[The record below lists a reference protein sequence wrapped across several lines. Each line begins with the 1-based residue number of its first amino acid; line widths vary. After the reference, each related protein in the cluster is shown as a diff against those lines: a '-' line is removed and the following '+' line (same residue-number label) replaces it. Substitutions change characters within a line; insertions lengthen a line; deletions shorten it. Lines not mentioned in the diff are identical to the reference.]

1 MTGASPATEL
11 LPATGLPSAEPN
23 GGKVRPDECAHCG
36 LTLGTHWRSQDGP
49 FCCKGCRAVY
59 ELIHDEG
66 FERYY
71 DLRRCATSPPA
82 ELRADTFNWLDTV
95 LEAAPLLPGSS
106 VRRLQ
111 LDLQGLQCAACIW
124 LLEQLFERHAGG
136 VQLRINPA
144 IGSVDML
151 WDEARGDLTA
161 YLREVESFGYRFG
174 PPRKE
179 PPRRSRTLLIRI
191 GVCAAAAMN
200 VMTYSLSYYLGLAA
214 DEAALFD
221 ILGKLSLAW
230 ATVALVVGG
239 SPFILAAWRGL
250 KRGIVHLD
258 LPIALGMLFAYAG
271 STWAYF
277 SQGPQAAYFDTI
289 TIFIT
294 LMLIGRW
301 LQERVVE
308 RNRNTLLASSGV
320 ADLFTRRFDQGLPK
334 AIPVSEIEV
343 KDELWIAPGDLVPV
357 SSFLLHQ
364 AATVSLDWITG
375 EAAPVEMEPGG
386 VVPAGAF
393 NAGTRGFRVGAREQ
407 FSGSRLSDLIR
418 GEPAGPS
425 GSRPDTVSGIE
436 AWWNRVASVYVLLV
450 FAVAALGFVVGLQT
464 DLQRAIETSV
474 AIMVVTCPCAL
485 GLGLPLGR
493 ELAHARLRDRG
504 VLLRDDSF
512 LDRVQQV
519 QKIIFDKTGT
529 ITRGQLRLGSSSRLA
544 LASLDPEDRS
554 VLLSMVTR
562 SNHPVSRSVAE
573 ALASQPTQARLVSE
587 PISADAV
594 HETPGMGL
602 SLTDGEREYRFGRPD
617 FVLGRETVLSDTGF
631 PGAVFG
637 LDGETKLMLEFQEDL
652 RPDACSE
659 VQALQDMGLSVHLYS
674 GDNSQKVTRVAEEIG
689 LAAARVLGD
698 LSPEQKASA
707 VASLDQDDTLM
718 VGDGLNDSLSFDA
731 AFCKATPAV
740 DRAFLPQKADFYFL
754 GDGIGAVRHAIEMAA
769 HLHRVQRGNLIF
781 AALYNAVAVSL
792 CLLGVV
798 TPVVAAIL
806 MPLSSV
812 TVVVLTS
819 QRLAN
824 RRLRWT
830 Y

>member
-1 MTGASPATEL
+1 MTPASPALGTEAAI
-11 LPATGLPSAEPN
+11 PPSPAEPTN
-23 GGKVRPDECAHCG
+23 SGARPSECAHCG
-36 LTLGTHWRSQDGP
+36 LPLGTHWRSEDGP
-49 FCCKGCRAVY
+49 FCCGGCRAVY
-59 ELIHDEG
+59 ALIHEEG

-71 DLRRCATSPPA
+71 ELRRCATSPPA
-82 ELRADTFNWLDTV
+82 DLRADTFNWLEAV

-124 LLEQLFERHAGG
+124 LLERLFDRHAGG
-136 VQLRINPA
+136 VQLRINPTV
-144 IGSVDML
+144 GSVDMF
-151 WDEARGDLTA
+151 WDEAQGDLKD
-161 YLREVESFGYRFG
+161 YLQEVESFGYRFG

-191 GVCAAAAMN
+191 GICAAAAMN
-200 VMTYSLSYYLGLAA
+200 VMTYSLSYYLGLGA
-214 DEAALFD
+214 DEATLYK
-221 ILGKLSLAW
+221 ILGQLSFAW
-230 ATVALVVGG
+230 ATVALLVGG

-250 KRGIVHLD
+250 SRGIAHLD
-258 LPIALGMLFAYAG
+258 LPIAVGMLFAYAG

-277 SQGPQAAYFDTI
+277 EQGPEAAYFDTI

-320 ADLFTRRFDQGLPK
+320 ADLFARRFELGLPK
-334 AIPVSEIEV
+334 AVPVSEIEID
-343 KDELWIAPGDLVPV
+343 DELWIAPGDLVPV
-357 SSFLLHQ
+357 SSILLHQ
-364 AATVSLDWITG
+364 PATVSLDWITG

-386 VVPAGAF
+386 VAPAGAF
-393 NAGTRGFRVGAREQ
+393 NAGTRGFRVKAREE

-418 GEPAGPS
+418 GDAASPAAPRS
-425 GSRPDTVSGIE
+425 QTVSGIE
-436 AWWNRVASVYVLLV
+436 AWWNRVASVYVILV
-450 FAVAALGFVVGLQT
+450 FAVAALGFLIGLRT

-493 ELAHARLRDRG
+493 ELAHARLRDLG

-512 LDRVQQV
+512 LDRVLQV
-519 QKIIFDKTGT
+519 QKVVFDKTGT
-529 ITRGQLRLGSSSRLA
+529 ITRGQLRLGFSSRLA
-544 LASLDPEDRS
+544 LASLDPGDRV
-554 VLLSMVTR
+554 VLQSMVTR
-562 SNHPVSRSVAE
+562 SNHPVSRAVAE
-573 ALASQPTQARLVSE
+573 ALTWRPTPARLVAE
-587 PISADAV
+587 PASADEV

-602 SLTDGEREYRFGRPD
+602 SLTDGEREYRFGRPE
-617 FVLGRETVLSDTGF
+617 FVLGQETVDSATGF

-637 LDGETKLMLEFQEDL
+637 VDGETRGTLEFQEDL

-659 VQALQDMGLSVHLYS
+659 AQALRDLGLSVHLYS
-674 GDNSQKVTRVAEEIG
+674 GDNSHKVALVAEQLG
-689 LAAARVLGD
+689 LGSDCILSD

-731 AFCKATPAV
+731 AFCRATPAV

-754 GDGIGAVRHAIEMAA
+754 GDGIGAVRHAIEMAR
-769 HLHRVQRGNLIF
+769 HLARVQRGNLLF
-781 AALYNAVAVSL
+781 AAFYNAVAVAL
-792 CLLGVV
+792 CLMGVV
-798 TPVVAAIL
+798 SPVVAAIL
-806 MPLSSV
+806 MPLSSI
-812 TVVVLTS
+812 TVVALTS
-819 QRLAN
+819 QRLAS

-830 Y
+830 S

>member
-1 MTGASPATEL
+1 MTPVSPVLGATAAVTSPPVE
-11 LPATGLPSAEPN
+11 PIETGSRPS
-23 GGKVRPDECAHCG
+23 ECAHCG
-36 LTLGTHWRSQDGP
+36 LPLGIHWRSEDGP

-59 ELIHDEG
+59 ALIHDEG

-71 DLRRCATSPPA
+71 DLRRCPTSPPA
-82 ELRADTFNWLDTV
+82 ELRADTFNWLDAV
-95 LEAAPLLPGSS
+95 LEAAPVLPGSA

-124 LLEQLFERHAGG
+124 LLEQLFERHGGG

-144 IGSVDML
+144 IGTVDML
-151 WDEARGDLTA
+151 WDEAQGDLKG

-179 PPRRSRTLLIRI
+179 PPRRSRALLTRI
-191 GVCAAAAMN
+191 GICAAAALN

-214 DEAALFD
+214 DETSLYE
-221 ILGKLSLAW
+221 ILGQLSLAW
-230 ATVALVVGG
+230 ATLALLVGG
-239 SPFILAAWRGL
+239 SPFILGAWRGL
-250 KRGIVHLD
+250 KRRIAHLD
-258 LPIALGMLFAYAG
+258 LPIAVGMLFAYAG

-277 SQGPQAAYFDTI
+277 AQGPHAAYFDTI

-320 ADLFTRRFDQGLPK
+320 ADLFARRFDQGLPK

-343 KDELWIAPGDLVPV
+343 NDELWIAPGDLVPV
-357 SSFLLHQ
+357 SSILIHQ
-364 AATVSLDWITG
+364 SATVSLDWITG

-386 VVPAGAF
+386 IAPAGAF
-393 NAGTRGFRVGAREQ
+393 NAGTRGFRVSAREE

-418 GEPAGPS
+418 GDTAGPS
-425 GSRPDTVSGIE
+425 ASRPSAVSGIE
-436 AWWNRVASVYVLLV
+436 AWWNRVVSVYVFLV
-450 FAVAALGFVVGLQT
+450 FAMATLGFFIGLRT

-493 ELAHARLRDRG
+493 ELAHARLRDLG
-504 VLLRDDSF
+504 VLLRNDSF
-512 LDRVQQV
+512 LDRVMQV
-519 QKIIFDKTGT
+519 QKVVFDKTGT
-529 ITRGQLRLGSSSRLA
+529 ITRGQLTLAPSSRLA
-544 LASLDPEDRS
+544 LASLDPADRG
-554 VLLSMVTR
+554 VLQSMVAR

-573 ALASQPTQARLVSE
+573 ALTSQSKQARLVSE
-587 PISADAV
+587 PISADTV

-602 SLTDGEREYRFGRPD
+602 RLSDGEREYRFGRPE
-617 FVLGRETVLSDTGF
+617 FVLDQETVHSPADF

-637 LDGETKLMLEFQEDL
+637 LDGEARITLEFQEDL

-659 VQALQDMGLSVHLYS
+659 VKALRDLGLSVHLYS
-674 GDNSQKVTRVAEEIG
+674 GDNSHKVAQVAEKLG
-689 LAAARVLGD
+689 LDSDRILSD
-698 LSPEQKASA
+698 LSPEEKADA

-731 AFCKATPAV
+731 AFCRATPAV

-754 GDGIGAVRHAIEMAA
+754 GDGIGAVRHAIEMARRLA
-769 HLHRVQRGNLIF
+769 RVQRGNLAF
-781 AALYNAVAVSL
+781 AALYNALAVSL
-792 CLLGVV
+792 CLMGVV

-812 TVVVLTS
+812 TVVALTS
-819 QRLAN
+819 HRLAS

-830 Y
+830 H